1 MEETEMHG
9 SEKRGG
15 REDTPVSRRYS
26 LTVTRNRMRSR
37 DISIIVEA
45 RWRAKRNSVS

>member
-37 DISIIVEA
+37 FLRGYPDYRRSKVASET
-45 RWRAKRNSVS
+45 